1 MEMISVESSNVAAV
15 LYLADERVLLVK
27 YRDGSL
33 YARTMW
39 TPTDYERLMAAQS
52 KGQFLARCID
62 PTILISKGG
71 ANIAQEQAGQSSGPV
86 NTSGEAT
93 GPLNVIDEN
102 ASKCC
107 RKALEVAFSW
117 AQFQHVAV
125 PHFDCPQCGTH
136 FRHSMEGPVR
146 HWRIHE
152 HFAVHRR

>member
-107 RKALEVAFSW
+107 KAAF
-117 AQFQHVAV
+117 AAAPETHRVGNCAY
-125 PHFDCPQCGTH
+125 CPTCGTE
-136 FRHSMEGPVR
+136 FRPTMEGPVR
-146 HWRIHE
+146 YWRIHE
-152 HFAVHRR
+152 YFAVHRR